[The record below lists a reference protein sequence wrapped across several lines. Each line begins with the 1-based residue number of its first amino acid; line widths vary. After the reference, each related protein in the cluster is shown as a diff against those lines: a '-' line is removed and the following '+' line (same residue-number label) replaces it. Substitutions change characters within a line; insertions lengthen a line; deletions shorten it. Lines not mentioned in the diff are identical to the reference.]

1 MKRPLD
7 PHKTILILKHD
18 GKEVGRVAATAPNAN
33 EYMEELGR
41 HYKEITVDEI
51 EDADAAMISRM
62 FR

>member
-41 HYKEITVDEI
+41 HYKEIQETTQLKELVRQDN
-51 EDADAAMISRM
+51 
-62 FR
+62 